1 MKLSLYV
8 GETRDLERSLAAIVD
23 GERRGLHGVWLPGGL
38 ALDTLTVLALAAART
53 EWIRLGAGI
62 AYAWPRHPLVLA
74 QQALTLAAASG
85 GRFEL
90 GIGTGHRRM
99 MEQTF
104 GLPWEAP
111 VERML
116 EYGQI
121 LRDLLREGQ
130 TSRRGRHY
138 QVEATLWLA
147 ERTPVPIVVGTLGQE
162 MCRAAGRFA
171 DAIMTWLAPASYLA
185 SIVLPAARQGA
196 EGAGRP
202 VPRIVAALPAA
213 LASERAAV
221 LDGLNAAFG
230 GMARAPSYLGMLE
243 RAGLARPADEHGWTE
258 EMLDAVVTWGDED
271 SLDTRLRELAEAGA
285 DEVVLWPFSVG
296 DDPSASLAA
305 TLDAMQELAA
315 R

>member
-23 GERRGLHGVWLPGGL
+23 AERRGLHGVWLPGGL

-90 GIGTGHRRM
+90 GISTGHRRM